1 MPSCFTNLQNRRGE
15 LLWTFRHHCLPDR
28 DPLTTNHE
36 GRQLVVFGQVISGSR
51 RLLRSILVFH
61 RSGLEQVVS
70 GRDHPTLSARK
81 IIIRRHIHY
90 QTFNPLKATS
100 SAGILQRTY
109 DNQAGRLTHLLA
121 DLGNLRTGRHHR
133 TDCLV
138 HPNSENPITMHH
150 PRVRLYSRHRQL
162 LRWVME
168 V

>member
-15 LLWTFRHHCLPDR
+15 LPWIFRHHCLLDR

-36 GRQLVVFGQVISGSR
+36 DHRLVAFAQVISGNR

-61 RSGLEQVVS
+61 RSGLEQVVL
-70 GRDHPTLSARK
+70 GQAHPTLSARK

-121 DLGNLRTGRHHR
+121 DLGNLRTGRHRR
-133 TDCLV
+133 TNYLA

-150 PRVRLYSRHRQL
+150 PHDRLYSRHRQL

-168 V
+168 G